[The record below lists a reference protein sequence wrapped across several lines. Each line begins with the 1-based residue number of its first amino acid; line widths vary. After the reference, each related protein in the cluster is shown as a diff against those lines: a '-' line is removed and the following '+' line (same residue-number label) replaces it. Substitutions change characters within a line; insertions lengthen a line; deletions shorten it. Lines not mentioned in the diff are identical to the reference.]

1 MTSQEKT
8 PSGKTVRE
16 KRDLNMV
23 SMLWAG
29 PELAS
34 EVSGLHAGL
43 FDEPWDATAVA
54 KLLEHPGATTLIAKA
69 GFPKVSVGFV
79 MGQIAADDAEVL
91 SMGVTK
97 EWQSNGLAKKLME
110 GLERALKRSG
120 VKRLFLEVA
129 EDNSSA
135 LAVYK
140 ARGFAEITRRKA
152 YYARKDSPAVDAIV
166 MSKNL

>member
-1 MTSQEKT
+1 MTSSE
-8 PSGKTVRE
+8 S
-16 KRDLNMV
+16 RDLNMV

-29 PELAS
+29 PELAPDIA
-34 EVSGLHAGL
+34 GLHAGL
-43 FDEPWDATAVA
+43 FDEPWDATAIA

-69 GFPKVSVGFV
+69 GFPKASVGFV

-97 EWQSNGLAKKLME
+97 EWQANGLAKKLME

-129 EDNSSA
+129 EDNPSA

-140 ARGFAEITRRKA
+140 TRGFAEITRRKA
-152 YYARKDSPAVDAIV
+152 YYARTGGPAVDAIV